1 MEDPFKQ
8 TRDPR
13 VRVDRYQKLA
23 AEYFDLA
30 KSATSPSLRA
40 SYQHAAEEYRLRAQS
55 ELRLIERE
63 RAVGPGEA

>member
-1 MEDPFKQ
+1 MDDPFKE

-13 VRVDRYQKLA
+13 VRVDRYRKMA

-40 SYQHAAEEYRLRAQS
+40 SYQHTAEEYRLRAQS
-55 ELRLIERE
+55 ELRLMERE
-63 RAVGPGEA
+63 GASAGDHS

>member
-13 VRVDRYQKLA
+13 VRAERYQKMA
-23 AEYFDLA
+23 GEYFEMA
-30 KSATSPSLRA
+30 KSATSPFLRA
-40 SYQHAAEEYRLRAQS
+40 SYQHTGDEYRIRAEG

-63 RAVGPGEA
+63 GVAARS